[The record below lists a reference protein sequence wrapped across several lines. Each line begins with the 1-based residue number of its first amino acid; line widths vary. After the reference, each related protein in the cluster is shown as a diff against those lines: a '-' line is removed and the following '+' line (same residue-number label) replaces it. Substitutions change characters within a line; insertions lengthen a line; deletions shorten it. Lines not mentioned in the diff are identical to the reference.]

1 MAARWISAPTRSATE
16 AASGRAP
23 LAAADV
29 GALYD
34 GAVPVDGL
42 SALLDEQPHAK
53 AVLGGVAAG
62 RLELSHAY
70 LVTGPGGSGKVRLAE
85 ELAAA
90 TLAAP
95 AVDGPIAPERVDD
108 ELRGLVQRRNH
119 PDLTW
124 IVPTSGAGI
133 LVEDVEE
140 RVLAAA
146 GSTPLVASRRVF
158 VIEQVD
164 RMNDA
169 AANRLL
175 KTIEE
180 PPPYVHIVMLSSR
193 PGEVMETIASRC
205 QRVRVEGLPLVE
217 VIAQLEASGVESE
230 LARSAAAIAGADGEL
245 AQLLADPEIGAPLRA
260 AAEAFAAGALRGDV
274 TAPWQGLL
282 DRANAAGERAAEAI
296 VEQAAPTLEH
306 LEGRD
311 KTSFQKTVEERAKRA
326 SRQARMVELD
336 SALSLTATWLRDLWV
351 LALDAGDTVRGID
364 RTAALH
370 ESLARLAA
378 TDHER
383 RALAPRLAEAVDRVE
398 RSRTALRVNATE
410 PLLLDALSIQIAGL
424 AHGRPATV

>member
-1 MAARWISAPTRSATE
+1 MPA
-16 AASGRAP
+16 
-23 LAAADV
+23 
-29 GALYD
+29 
-34 GAVPVDGL
+34 DGL
-42 SALLDEQPHAK
+42 RAQLDAQPHAK
-53 AVLGGVAAG
+53 AVLGGVADG

-70 LVTGPGGSGKVRLAE
+70 LITGPGGSGKVQLAE

-95 AVDGPIAPERVDD
+95 AADGPIAPDAVDD
-108 ELRGLVQRRNH
+108 DLRARVQRRVH

-180 PPPYVHIVMLSSR
+180 PPPYVHIIMLSSR
-193 PGEVMETIASRC
+193 PGEVMETISSRC
-205 QRVRVEGLPLVE
+205 QRIRTEGLPLTE

-230 LARSAAAIAGADGEL
+230 LARSAAGIAGADGEL
-245 AQLLADPEIGAPLRA
+245 AEMLADPEIGAPLRA

-282 DRANAAGERAAEAI
+282 DRASAAGERAADAI
-296 VEQAAPTLEH
+296 VDQAAPTLEH

-336 SALSLTATWLRDLWV
+336 AALSLTATWLRDLWV
-351 LALDAGDTVRGID
+351 LALDAGDVVRGID
-364 RTAALH
+364 RTGALH
-370 ESLARLAA
+370 DALANLAA
-378 TDHER
+378 TDAER

-410 PLLLDALSIQIAGL
+410 ALLLDALSIQIAGL